1 MKKSILMVAGLLAG
15 ALSFTACSS
24 DKNDDDPTNGNG
36 NNTLVAGEG
45 LVCVEQII
53 DGCIDIASEVGT
65 SKIGDPYDLYTSGQK
80 TQALYAVESWYSWH
94 SRDDYSNNILSIRNA
109 YYGSR
114 DGNAASASLATLI
127 AANNSGLD
135 TKVRQAIET
144 AKNAIL
150 SIPQPFRNNIDSQEA
165 LDAMDA
171 CANLEDVLNS
181 LKSYLQNNTS
191 VNQDSQLSPIIDNY
205 VDVVVLPTY
214 KDLKEKN
221 EALYTAVQTLAA
233 SPSDANFQ
241 KACNAW
247 LSARE
252 PWETSEAFLFGPVDA
267 LGLDP
272 NMDSW
277 PLDQDEI
284 VKILNS
290 GNYDNLTW
298 SDGDDDDAIEAK
310 QGVRGFHTLEFL
322 LFKNGNP
329 RTLNDGNST
338 SASDLDYTA
347 DNAKS
352 WGNYMVQ
359 VAYLLKSDAASLY
372 DAWNS
377 SYEGGD
383 SYAKIFKEF
392 RIN

>member
-1 MKKSILMVAGLLAG
+1 MKLNYLMAG
-15 ALSFTACSS
+15 ALAGMLCLAGCSD
-24 DKNDDDPTNGNG
+24 DKNEGLDDQE
-36 NNTLVAGEG
+36 VAGES
-45 LVCVEQII
+45 LVCIEQLI

-65 SKIGDPYDLYTSGQK
+65 SKIGDPYDLYVSGK
-80 TQALYAVESWYSWH
+80 TTEALYAVESWYSWH

-114 DGNAASASLATLI
+114 DGSVAKSSLASLM
-127 AANNSGLD
+127 AANNATLD
-135 TKVRQAIET
+135 TNVRSAIES

-150 SIPQPFRNNIDSQEA
+150 SIPQPFRNHINSSEA
-165 LDAMDA
+165 LTAMSA
-171 CANLEDVLNS
+171 CANLEDVLNN
-181 LKSYLQNNTS
+181 LKSYLQNHSS
-191 VNQDSQLSPIIDNY
+191 VNQDDQLSPIINNY

-221 EALYTAVQTLAA
+221 EALYNAVQALAA
-233 SPSDANFQ
+233 SPSDANFT

-247 LSARE
+247 LAARE

-338 SASDLDYTA
+338 AAADLDYTSA
-347 DNAKS
+347 NAKS

-359 VAYLLKSDAASLY
+359 VAYLLKSDASTLY
-372 DAWNS
+372 DCWNS

>member
-1 MKKSILMVAGLLAG
+1 MKKTIMMVAGLLAG
-15 ALSFTACSS
+15 VLGFTACSS
-24 DKNDDDPTNGNG
+24 DKNDDDPTNGD
-36 NNTLVAGEG
+36 VAGES

-53 DGCIDIASEVGT
+53 DGCIDIAGEVG
-65 SKIGDPYDLYTSGQK
+65 SNKIGDPYDYYISGNK

-114 DGNAASASLATLI
+114 DGSVASKSLATLM
-127 AANNSGLD
+127 AANNASLD
-135 TKVRQAIET
+135 TQMRSAIEA

-150 SIPQPFRNNIDSQEA
+150 SIPQPFRNNINSNEA
-165 LDAMDA
+165 VEAMNA
-171 CANLEDVLNS
+171 CADLEDVLNN
-181 LKSYLQNNTS
+181 LKGYLQNNAS
-191 VNQDSQLSPIIDNY
+191 VSQDENLSPIINNY

-221 EALYTAVQTLAA
+221 EALYNAVKALADA
-233 SPSDANFQ
+233 PSDALFQ
-241 KACNAW
+241 KACDAW
-247 LSARE
+247 LTARE

-277 PLDQDEI
+277 PLDQAAI
-284 VKILNS
+284 VNILNS
-290 GNYDNLTW
+290 GNYDDLTW

-338 SASDLDYTA
+338 DANDLDYTSA
-347 DNAKS
+347 NAKS

-359 VAYLLKSDAASLY
+359 VAYLLKTDAATLY
-372 DAWNS
+372 DCWNS

-383 SYAKIFKEF
+383 SYAKLFKEF

>member
-1 MKKSILMVAGLLAG
+1 MMVAGLLAG
-15 ALSFTACSS
+15 VLGFTACSS
-24 DKNDDDPTNGNG
+24 DKNDDDPTNGD
-36 NNTLVAGEG
+36 VAGES

-53 DGCIDIASEVGT
+53 DGCIDIAGEVG
-65 SKIGDPYDLYTSGQK
+65 SNKIGDPYDYYISGNK

-114 DGNAASASLATLI
+114 DGSVASKSLATLM
-127 AANNSGLD
+127 AANNASLD
-135 TKVRQAIET
+135 TQMRSAIEA

-150 SIPQPFRNNIDSQEA
+150 SIPQPFRNNINSNEA
-165 LDAMDA
+165 VEAMNA
-171 CANLEDVLNS
+171 CADLEDVLNN
-181 LKSYLQNNTS
+181 LKGYLQNNAS
-191 VNQDSQLSPIIDNY
+191 VSQDENLSPIINNY

-221 EALYTAVQTLAA
+221 EALYNAVKALADA
-233 SPSDANFQ
+233 PSDALFQ
-241 KACNAW
+241 KACDAW
-247 LSARE
+247 LTARE

-277 PLDQDEI
+277 PLDQAAI
-284 VKILNS
+284 VNILNS
-290 GNYDNLTW
+290 GNYDDLTW

-338 SASDLDYTA
+338 DANDLDYTSA
-347 DNAKS
+347 NAKS

-359 VAYLLKSDAASLY
+359 VAYLLKTDAATLY
-372 DAWNS
+372 DAWNK

-383 SYAKIFKEF
+383 SYAKLFKEF

>member
-1 MKKSILMVAGLLAG
+1 MKKTFNFLAALLVGLMTL
-15 ALSFTACSS
+15 TACG
-24 DKNDDDPTNGNG
+24 DDDNGTG
-36 NNTLVAGEG
+36 SGGSGTGSSSES
-45 LVCVEQII
+45 LVCIEQLI

-65 SKIGDPYDLYTSGQK
+65 SKIGDPYDLYTAGQT

-114 DGNAASASLATLI
+114 DGNVATASLAALI
-127 AANNSGLD
+127 AANNPTLD
-135 TKVRQAIET
+135 ANVRQAIT
-144 AKNAIL
+144 AAYNTIL
-150 SIPQPFRNNIDSQEA
+150 SIPQPFRNNINSQEA
-165 LDAMDA
+165 RDAMEA
-171 CANLEDVLNS
+171 CSDLEDVLS
-181 LKSYLQNNTS
+181 LLKSYLQNTTTVNTD
-191 VNQDSQLSPIIDNY
+191 VLLQPIVDNY

-214 KDLKEKN
+214 QLLKERN
-221 EALYTAVQTLAA
+221 TTLYNAVVALANN
-233 SPSDANFQ
+233 PSDEAFST
-241 KACNAW
+241 ACKAW

-290 GNYDNLTW
+290 GNFDNLTW
-298 SDGDDDDAIEAK
+298 SDDDDDDAVEAK

-329 RTLNDGNST
+329 RVINGGTST
-338 SASDLDYTA
+338 SANDLDYTA
-347 DNAKS
+347 ANAKS
-352 WGNYMVQ
+352 WGNYMIQ
-359 VAYLLKSDAASLY
+359 VAYLLKQDATTLY
-372 DAWNS
+372 DAWSNS
-377 SYEGGD
+377 YQGGD
-383 SYAKIFKEF
+383 SYAKIFKEH
-392 RIN
+392 RID

>member
-1 MKKSILMVAGLLAG
+1 MKKTIMMVAGLLAG
-15 ALSFTACSS
+15 VLSFTACSS
-24 DKNDDDPTNGNG
+24 DKNDDPSNGENE
-36 NNTLVAGEG
+36 VAGES
-45 LVCVEQII
+45 LVCVEQLI

-109 YYGSR
+109 YYGTRNGSVASSSLANLI
-114 DGNAASASLATLI
+114 GSKNAA
-127 AANNSGLD
+127 LD
-135 TKVRQAIET
+135 TQVRNAIEA
-144 AKNAIL
+144 AKTAIL
-150 SIPQPFRNNIDSQEA
+150 SIPQPFRNNIDSDEA
-165 LDAMDA
+165 LTAMQA
-171 CANLEDVLNS
+171 CADLEDVLNN

-191 VNQDSQLSPIIDNY
+191 VNQDAQLSPIIDNY

-221 EALYTAVQTLAA
+221 EALYNAVKALADA
-233 SPSDANFQ
+233 PSDALFS
-241 KACNAW
+241 KACDAW
-247 LSARE
+247 LTARE

-338 SASDLDYTA
+338 AAADLDYTSA
-347 DNAKS
+347 NAKS

-359 VAYLLKSDAASLY
+359 VAYLLKSDAATLY
-372 DAWNS
+372 DAWNT
-377 SYEGGD
+377 SYNGGD

>member
-1 MKKSILMVAGLLAG
+1 MKKFFLLAG
-15 ALSFTACSS
+15 LFAGMMGFASCSS
-24 DKNDDDPTNGNG
+24 DKNEEPGGSSSNE
-36 NNTLVAGEG
+36 VAGES
-45 LVCVEQII
+45 LVCIEQII

-65 SKIGDPYDLYTSGQK
+65 SKIGDPYDLYVSGQK

-114 DGNAASASLATLI
+114 DGSIASSSLATLI
-127 AANNSGLD
+127 KANNESLD
-135 TKVRQAIET
+135 TKVRAAIET

-150 SIPQPFRNNIDSQEA
+150 SIPQPFRNNIDSNEA
-165 LDAMDA
+165 LEAMDA
-171 CANLEDVLNS
+171 CANLEDVLSS
-181 LKSYLQNNTS
+181 LKSYLQNNTT
-191 VNQDSQLSPIIDNY
+191 VNQDAKLSPIINNY

-214 KDLKEKN
+214 KDLKTKN

-233 SPSDANFQ
+233 NPSDANFQ
-241 KACNAW
+241 KACDAW
-247 LSARE
+247 LTARE

-284 VKILNS
+284 VNILNS
-290 GNYDNLTW
+290 GNYDDLTW

-329 RTLNDGNST
+329 RTTHDGTST
-338 SASDLDYTA
+338 SASDLDYTEA
-347 DNAKS
+347 NAKS

-359 VAYLLKSDAASLY
+359 VAYLLKTDATTLY
-372 DAWNS
+372 DSWNT
-377 SYEGGD
+377 SYQGGD
-383 SYAKIFKEF
+383 SYAKIFKEY
-392 RIN
+392 RID

>member
-1 MKKSILMVAGLLAG
+1 MKKLNYLVAG
-15 ALSFTACSS
+15 ALACMMSFTACAD
-24 DKNDDDPTNGNG
+24 DKNDGNEDDN
-36 NNTLVAGEG
+36 VAAGES
-45 LVCVEQII
+45 LVCIEQLI

-65 SKIGDPYDLYTSGQK
+65 SKIGDPYDLYTSGK
-80 TQALYAVESWYSWH
+80 TSQALYAVESWYSWH

-114 DGNAASASLATLI
+114 DGSVSSSSLATLI
-127 AANNSGLD
+127 KANNATLD
-135 TKVRQAIET
+135 TNVRNAIET

-150 SIPQPFRNNIDSQEA
+150 SIPQPFRNHINSSEA
-165 LDAMDA
+165 LAAMEA
-171 CANLEDVLNS
+171 CADLEDVLDN
-181 LKSYLQNNTS
+181 LKSYMQNHS
-191 VNQDSQLSPIIDNY
+191 AVNQDEQLSPIIDNY
-205 VDVVVLPTY
+205 VDKVVLPTY

-221 EALYTAVQTLAA
+221 EALYAAVQTLAA
-233 SPSDANFQ
+233 SPSNANFSA
-241 KACNAW
+241 ACNAW
-247 LSARE
+247 LAARE

-298 SDGDDDDAIEAK
+298 SDGDSDDAIEAK

-338 SASDLDYTA
+338 DAADLDYTSA
-347 DNAKS
+347 NAKS

-359 VAYLLKSDAASLY
+359 VAYLLKADATTLY
-372 DAWNS
+372 NSWNT
-377 SYEGGD
+377 SYNGGD

-392 RIN
+392 RID

>member
-1 MKKSILMVAGLLAG
+1 MRS
-15 ALSFTACSS
+15 
-24 DKNDDDPTNGNG
+24 
-36 NNTLVAGEG
+36 
-45 LVCVEQII
+45 
-53 DGCIDIASEVGT
+53 
-65 SKIGDPYDLYTSGQK
+65 
-80 TQALYAVESWYSWH
+80 
-94 SRDDYSNNILSIRNA
+94 
-109 YYGSR
+109 
-114 DGNAASASLATLI
+114 
-127 AANNSGLD
+127 
-135 TKVRQAIET
+135 AIEA

-150 SIPQPFRNNIDSQEA
+150 SIPQPFRNNINSNEA
-165 LDAMDA
+165 VEAMNA
-171 CANLEDVLNS
+171 CADLEDVLNN
-181 LKSYLQNNTS
+181 LKGYLQNNAS
-191 VNQDSQLSPIIDNY
+191 VSQDENLSPIINNY

-221 EALYTAVQTLAA
+221 EALYNAVKALADA
-233 SPSDANFQ
+233 PSDALFQ
-241 KACNAW
+241 KACDAW
-247 LSARE
+247 LTARE

-277 PLDQDEI
+277 PLDQAAI
-284 VKILNS
+284 VNILNS
-290 GNYDNLTW
+290 GNYDDLTW

-338 SASDLDYTA
+338 DANDLDYTSA
-347 DNAKS
+347 NAKS

-359 VAYLLKSDAASLY
+359 VAYLLKTDAATLY
-372 DAWNS
+372 DAWNK

-383 SYAKIFKEF
+383 SYAKLFKEF

>member
-1 MKKSILMVAGLLAG
+1 MKKTIMMVAGLLAG
-15 ALSFTACSS
+15 VLGFTACSS
-24 DKNDDDPTNGNG
+24 DKNDDDPTNGD
-36 NNTLVAGEG
+36 VAGES

-53 DGCIDIASEVGT
+53 DGCIDIAGEVG
-65 SKIGDPYDLYTSGQK
+65 SNKIGDPYDYYISGNK

-114 DGNAASASLATLI
+114 DGSVASKSLATLM
-127 AANNSGLD
+127 AANNASLD
-135 TKVRQAIET
+135 TQMRSAIEA

-150 SIPQPFRNNIDSQEA
+150 SIPQPFRNNINSNETVEA
-165 LDAMDA
+165 MSA
-171 CANLEDVLNS
+171 CAELEDVLNN
-181 LKSYLQNNTS
+181 LKGYLQNHAS
-191 VNQDSQLSPIIDNY
+191 VSQDENLSPIINNY

-221 EALYTAVQTLAA
+221 EALYNAVKALADA
-233 SPSDANFQ
+233 PSDALFQ
-241 KACNAW
+241 KACDAW
-247 LSARE
+247 LTARE

-277 PLDQDEI
+277 PLDQAAI
-284 VKILNS
+284 VNILNS
-290 GNYDNLTW
+290 GNYDDLTW

-338 SASDLDYTA
+338 DANDLDYTSA
-347 DNAKS
+347 NAKS

-359 VAYLLKSDAASLY
+359 VAYLLKTDAATLY
-372 DAWNS
+372 DAWNK

-383 SYAKIFKEF
+383 SYAKLFKEF